1 MEKRRDRSYRTNHN
15 ALKYA
20 HEFVE
25 SAKFHSQSTSP
36 FRFDAAV
43 KILVS
48 HYLLTRK
55 RCCILGL
62 HPTNRPSRELL
73 RTHACDLKKKER
85 NKKNWLRFEIQRV
98 RSAKLAIY
106 HREEQKE
113 EKGEELEE
121 ELLQKEE
128 EKKRKRQNTK
138 RIQS

>member
-1 MEKRRDRSYRTNHN
+1 M
-15 ALKYA
+15 
-20 HEFVE
+20 
-25 SAKFHSQSTSP
+25 
-36 FRFDAAV
+36 
-43 KILVS
+43 
-48 HYLLTRK
+48 
-55 RCCILGL
+55 
-62 HPTNRPSRELL
+62 
-73 RTHACDLKKKER
+73 KKKER

-138 RIQS
+138 RI